1 MTQRQVKKLSRKRL
15 LQLLAEQTGKANR
28 LEQENIRLKDR
39 IEDRE
44 QYLHQMG
51 KLAEVIVSN
60 QGKLNQEQA
69 CSATAYLDMLREAV
83 PEQGY
88 EEEQE
93 DPEGELEEELEE
105 EPPGSAD
112 IPTREQLLLEISR
125 EGSRGRYIWS
135 LKTTVYAMI
144 TVAAVAVLVAVLWL
158 PVLQIYGESMQ
169 PTLFEEEFVVSIKG
183 SDMDTGDLVAF
194 YYNNKIL
201 IKRVIAQAGQWVD
214 IDEDGTVYVDN
225 VKINEPYLNDKAL
238 GECDIKLPYQ
248 VPENRVFVMGDNR
261 SVSVDSRSTTI
272 GCVAVEQL
280 VGKIV
285 FRIWPL
291 DKFGT
296 LS

>member
-93 DPEGELEEELEE
+93 DPEGELEE

>member
-15 LQLLAEQTGKANR
+15 LELLAEQTGKANR
-28 LEQENIRLKDR
+28 LERENSRLKER
-39 IEDRE
+39 IADRE
-44 QYLHQMG
+44 QHLHQMG
-51 KLAEVIVSN
+51 KLAEVIVNS
-60 QGKLNQEQA
+60 QGRLDQDQA
-69 CSATAYLDMLREAV
+69 RAAAEYLDTLEDVV
-83 PEQGY
+83 PEEGG
-88 EEEQE
+88 EE
-93 DPEGELEEELEE
+93 EE
-105 EPPGSAD
+105 EPPGLTD
-112 IPTREQLLLEISR
+112 VPTREQLLLEIRR

-144 TVAAVAVLVAVLWL
+144 TVAAIAVLVAVLWL

-183 SDMDTGDLVAF
+183 SDMETGDLVAF

-248 VPENRVFVMGDNR
+248 VPESRVFVMGDNR

-296 LS
+296 LK

>member
-15 LQLLAEQTGKANR
+15 LELLAEQTGKANR
-28 LEQENIRLKDR
+28 LERENSRLKER
-39 IEDRE
+39 IADRE
-44 QYLHQMG
+44 QHLHQMG
-51 KLAEVIVSN
+51 KLAEVIVNS
-60 QGKLNQEQA
+60 QGRLDQDQA
-69 CSATAYLDMLREAV
+69 RAAAEYLDTLEDVV
-83 PEQGY
+83 PDEGG
-88 EEEQE
+88 EE
-93 DPEGELEEELEE
+93 EE
-105 EPPGSAD
+105 EPPGLTD
-112 IPTREQLLLEISR
+112 VPTREQLLLEIRR

-135 LKTTVYAMI
+135 LKTTVYAII
-144 TVAAVAVLVAVLWL
+144 TVAAIAVLVAVLWL

-183 SDMDTGDLVAF
+183 SDMETGDLVAF

-296 LS
+296 LK

>member
-93 DPEGELEEELEE
+93 DPEGELEEE
-105 EPPGSAD
+105 PPGSAD

-135 LKTTVYAMI
+135 LKTTVYTMI
-144 TVAAVAVLVAVLWL
+144 TVAAIAVLVAVLWL

>member
-15 LQLLAEQTGKANR
+15 LELLAEQTGKANR
-28 LEQENIRLKDR
+28 LERENSRLKER
-39 IEDRE
+39 IADRE
-44 QYLHQMG
+44 QHLHQMG
-51 KLAEVIVSN
+51 KLAEVIVNS
-60 QGKLNQEQA
+60 QGRLDQDQA
-69 CSATAYLDMLREAV
+69 RAAAEYLDTLEDVV
-83 PEQGY
+83 PEEGG
-88 EEEQE
+88 EE
-93 DPEGELEEELEE
+93 EE
-105 EPPGSAD
+105 EPPGLTD
-112 IPTREQLLLEISR
+112 VPTREQLLLEIRR

-135 LKTTVYAMI
+135 LKTTVYAII
-144 TVAAVAVLVAVLWL
+144 TVAAIAVLVAVLWL

-183 SDMDTGDLVAF
+183 SDMETGDLVAF

-296 LS
+296 LK

>member
-1 MTQRQVKKLSRKRL
+1 MTQRQVKRLSRKRL

-28 LEQENIRLKDR
+28 LEQENIRLKER
-39 IEDRE
+39 IADRE
-44 QYLHQMG
+44 QHLHQMG
-51 KLAEVIVSN
+51 RLAEVIVNS
-60 QGKLNQEQA
+60 QGRLNQEQA
-69 CSATAYLDMLREAV
+69 SSAAEYLDTLDAAV
-83 PEQGY
+83 F
-88 EEEQE
+88 EE
-93 DPEGELEEELEE
+93 GLEEED
-105 EPPGSAD
+105 EPPSPAD
-112 IPTREQLLLEISR
+112 TPTREQLLLEIRR

-135 LKTTVYAMI
+135 LKTTIYAMI

>member
-1 MTQRQVKKLSRKRL
+1 
-15 LQLLAEQTGKANR
+15 
-28 LEQENIRLKDR
+28 
-39 IEDRE
+39 
-44 QYLHQMG
+44 
-51 KLAEVIVSN
+51 
-60 QGKLNQEQA
+60 
-69 CSATAYLDMLREAV
+69 
-83 PEQGY
+83 
-88 EEEQE
+88 
-93 DPEGELEEELEE
+93 
-105 EPPGSAD
+105 
-112 IPTREQLLLEISR
+112 
-125 EGSRGRYIWS
+125 
-135 LKTTVYAMI
+135 MI
-144 TVAAVAVLVAVLWL
+144 TVAAIAVLVAVLWL

-183 SDMDTGDLVAF
+183 SDMETGDLVAF

-296 LS
+296 LK

>member
-15 LQLLAEQTGKANR
+15 LELLAEQTGKANR
-28 LEQENIRLKDR
+28 LERENSRLKER
-39 IEDRE
+39 IADRE
-44 QYLHQMG
+44 QHLHQMG
-51 KLAEVIVSN
+51 KLAEVIVNS
-60 QGKLNQEQA
+60 QGRLDQDQA
-69 CSATAYLDMLREAV
+69 RAAAEYLDTLEDVV
-83 PEQGY
+83 PEEGG
-88 EEEQE
+88 EE
-93 DPEGELEEELEE
+93 EE
-105 EPPGSAD
+105 EPPGLTDA
-112 IPTREQLLLEISR
+112 PTREQLLLEIRR

-144 TVAAVAVLVAVLWL
+144 TVAAIAVLVAVLWL

-183 SDMDTGDLVAF
+183 SDMETGDLVAF

-291 DKFGT
+291 DKIGT
-296 LS
+296 LK

>member
-15 LQLLAEQTGKANR
+15 LELLAEQTGKANR
-28 LEQENIRLKDR
+28 LERENSRLKER
-39 IEDRE
+39 IADRE
-44 QYLHQMG
+44 QHLHQMG
-51 KLAEVIVSN
+51 KLAEVIVNS
-60 QGKLNQEQA
+60 QGRLDQDQA
-69 CSATAYLDMLREAV
+69 RAAAEYLDTLEDVV
-83 PEQGY
+83 PEEGG
-88 EEEQE
+88 EE
-93 DPEGELEEELEE
+93 EE
-105 EPPGSAD
+105 EPPGLTD
-112 IPTREQLLLEISR
+112 VPTREQLLLEIRR

-144 TVAAVAVLVAVLWL
+144 TVAAIAVLVAVLWL

-183 SDMDTGDLVAF
+183 SDMETGDLVAF

-296 LS
+296 LK